1 MLNLKGVITQLG
13 RTQSELAGA
22 LGVSPAT
29 LAQICNHGLW
39 PKRPTKKAMQSAI
52 CTALA
57 EYGASTATLATVFE
71 PASVDATPQHTD
83 EEDVEMLLRKQNL
96 YQQTRK
102 HFGLF
107 RDPFGELT
115 SAEDVWVSPEV
126 RYIRAALAQVATSE
140 TFMAIVGESGA
151 GKSTLRRDLI
161 ERVQSEGLPV
171 IVIEPYV
178 LGLEENDIKGKT
190 LKATDIAAAIIR
202 TLDPVAKLART
213 AEGRFNQVHRALRES
228 RRAGNRHVLIIE
240 EAHGL
245 SIPTLKH
252 LKRFYEL
259 EDGFNRLLSIVLI
272 GQTEL
277 GQKLSESNPV
287 VREVVQR
294 CEVVHLAPLDG
305 HLEDYL
311 NHRLTRAGKSLGDVI
326 NETGVEAI
334 RARLTL
340 PSHRGRQQVS
350 LLYPLAVG
358 NLITAAMNLAADIGA
373 PLVDADVVKGLMS
386 A

>member
-1 MLNLKGVITQLG
+1 MLKLKGVITELG
-13 RTQSELAGA
+13 RTQRELARL
-22 LGVSPAT
+22 LGVSEAT
-29 LAQICNHGLW
+29 LAQLCNHGLW
-39 PKRPTKKAMQSAI
+39 PKRPTKKAMQNAI
-52 CTALA
+52 CTALTK
-57 EYGASTATLATVFE
+57 YGASTATLATVFE
-71 PASVDATPQHTD
+71 PASDDATPQHAD

-107 RDPFGELT
+107 RDPFGELA

>member
-1 MLNLKGVITQLG
+1 MLILKRALSELG
-13 RTQSELAGA
+13 RTQSELAQA
-22 LGVSPAT
+22 VGVSPAT
-29 LAQICNHGLW
+29 LAQICNHDLW
-39 PKRPTKKAMQSAI
+39 PKRPQKRAMQSAI
-52 CTALA
+52 CTALE
-57 EYGASTATLATVFE
+57 EYGASAATLATVFE
-71 PASVDATPQHTD
+71 TALEETATPSN
-83 EEDVEMLLRKQNL
+83 EEEVNEMLLRKQNL

-161 ERVQSEGLPV
+161 ERIHSDGLPV

-178 LGLEENDIKGKT
+178 LGLEDNDIKGKT
-190 LKATDIAAAIIR
+190 LKATDIAGAIIR
-202 TLDPVAKLART
+202 TVDPVAKLART
-213 AEGRFNQVHRALRES
+213 AEGRFSQLHKALRES
-228 RRAGNRHVLIIE
+228 RRAGHRHVLIIE

-252 LKRFYEL
+252 LKRFFEL

-277 GQKLSESNPV
+277 GMKLSESNPA

-294 CEVVHLAPLDG
+294 CEVVHLAPLDS

-311 NHRLTRAGKSLGDVI
+311 HHRFTRAGKPLGEVI
-326 NETGVEAI
+326 DEAGVEAI

-340 PSHRGRQQVS
+340 PAHRGRQQVS

-358 NLITAAMNLAADIGA
+358 NLITAAMNLSADIGA
-373 PLVDADVVKGLMS
+373 PRVDAEIVKGLMS